1 MMATTIIILLSI
13 AIVLLIIL
21 VAWLVWRNQH
31 QHDELQEKNRII
43 VREVQRRFALN
54 GRTITA
60 IFTLCGILSFFSC
73 AVDNPIVEPD
83 SDSHHSFGGDPTNYN
98 INDSRIFYSGMYREP
113 FTSESWRTSEGLF
126 LYVGGQ
132 GYDTSIHDANG
143 STGYIY
149 VNLPWS
155 EAASVNN
162 IPERIWEEIITE
174 SGWDLVMRH
183 CGNRS
188 TAYGNFLG
196 FYNKYTGVLR
206 CFYYMPDKFI
216 TAANYH
222 LWEVRLHDYL
232 SSHSVFGY
240 GVPSNSRIVDK
251 QRLQGT
257 SGNLSHVVSSWA
269 DRSAN
274 YNSCL
279 IPTAGWWAFDI
290 DLSLYRSEDIINI
303 KSFQE
308 LVHMTLL
315 GSNTSASNL
324 TNVITSALKGKG
336 NIKLEESHISTEGGV
351 FCFLDEY
358 VKPSIEWQSLGGD
371 AKSLELADA
380 YNHATNAM
388 KNYASIQG
396 IDTGDRAIGS
406 DGNTGNFSLD
416 FGINARMETRSTIQ
430 SLEPFSGA
438 PTPTLKLH
446 DFDFENSTFGQGVW
460 NIKNNPVVYLTDQ
473 NIGISYDADNP
484 MTSIFGG
491 VKNGSARTMIYP
503 HQGMLYFFDPSSI
516 EVELNPNVF
525 PDDCIEE
532 VVTSAVCYL
541 HNSENVFEST
551 DKYRTSFGLGDR
563 KFSSPFTTSILP
575 WAGSAFNFLYGYDEQ
590 VDALDLGN
598 QIHRWPL
605 VTYQRKTY
613 GIAGTGDD
621 EFLLE
626 PQMLTLDDET
636 SYMPALEVM
645 VYVCVKT
652 NLTDEAGN
660 KKSFYYSRK
669 YLPEYKT
676 IQKGPEFDNLLDKIK
691 QHPATVKNETKG
703 FFYLLEEKRLESFF
717 EFPKEIVSSSS
728 YPTTADTELEFKS
741 DKPFVPNMYTIL
753 SPTSINNITS
763 WTLSAKKNEGDQWTV
778 IDKQDPSL
786 PSYHSYEMRVNTD
799 GVTTYNIEKPGLY
812 QYFRLEWNTAAI
824 VRLKLY

>member
-1 MMATTIIILLSI
+1 MTATTIIILLSI
-13 AIVLLIIL
+13 AIVLLIVL
-21 VAWLVWRNQH
+21 VGWPVWHNQR
-31 QHDELQEKNRII
+31 QHEELQDKNRVI
-43 VREVQRRFALN
+43 VREVQRRFALE
-54 GRTITA
+54 GRLIAA
-60 IFTLCGILSFFSC
+60 IFSLCSTLNFISC
-73 AVDNPIVEPD
+73 AVDNPIIEPT
-83 SDSHHSFGGDPTNYN
+83 SDSEHSFGGEATNYN
-98 INDSRIFYSGMYREP
+98 INDSRIFYSGMARDP
-113 FTSESWRTSEGLF
+113 FTAENWRTSEGLF
-126 LYVGGQ
+126 LYVGGKE
-132 GYDTSIHDANG
+132 YDTSIHDANG
-143 STGYIY
+143 ATGYIY

-155 EAASVNN
+155 EAASLNN
-162 IPERIWEEIITE
+162 IPERIWEEIIAE

-188 TAYGNFLG
+188 TAYGNLLG

-216 TAANYH
+216 TTADYH

-240 GVPSNSRIVDK
+240 GVPSTSKIADK
-251 QRLQGT
+251 EILQGT
-257 SGNLSHVVSSWA
+257 EGNLSHVVSSWA

-274 YNSCL
+274 YKSCL
-279 IPTAGWWAFDI
+279 IPAAGWWAFDI
-290 DLSLYRSEDIINI
+290 DLSLYRSEDTNNI
-303 KSFQE
+303 KAYQE
-308 LVHMTLL
+308 LVAFILR
-315 GSNTSASNL
+315 GSKTSTVDL
-324 TNVITSALKGKG
+324 TNIISGALKGKG
-336 NIKLEESHISTEGGV
+336 DVKLEESHISTETGV
-351 FCFLDEY
+351 FSFLHKY
-358 VKPSIEWQSLGGD
+358 AMPFMEWQSLGGD
-371 AKSLELADA
+371 IQDVKLADA
-380 YNHATNAM
+380 YNHATGAI
-388 KNYASIQG
+388 KNYASILG
-396 IDTGDRAIGS
+396 TDTGDRTIGYNGYL
-406 DGNTGNFSLD
+406 GNICLD
-416 FGINARMETRSTIQ
+416 FDLNAKMNTRSVIQ

-438 PTPTLKLH
+438 PTPTLKLR

-460 NIKNNPVVYLTDQ
+460 NIKNNPVVYRTDQ

-532 VVTSAVCYL
+532 VVTSAACGL
-541 HNSENVFEST
+541 HNSKDIFEST
-551 DKYRTSFGLGDR
+551 DKYRTAFGLNQR

-636 SYMPALEVM
+636 NFMPALEVV

-660 KKSFYYSRK
+660 KKTLYYSRK

-676 IQKGPEFDNLLDKIK
+676 IQKGSEFDNLLDKIK

-812 QYFRLEWNTAAI
+812 QYFRLEWNTPAI